1 MKLKQAQKIKEQMGC
16 LGIVG
21 NMNPNSSS
29 LSNKPLLNDKSARD
43 LLIKQKVEQKNKKHE
58 QLKSAITRL
67 LND

>member
-1 MKLKQAQKIKEQMGC
+1 MGC

-43 LLIKQKVEQKNKKHE
+43 LLIKQKVE
-58 QLKSAITRL
+58 
-67 LND
+67 